1 MYMIKTLFTG
11 FLWLL
16 TSVVFSQQAGKI
28 TREEYIA
35 HYKDLAIKQMKESG
49 IPASI
54 TLAQGCLE
62 SGNGNS
68 RLSVEGNNHFG
79 IKCHSSW
86 TGERIYHDD
95 DALQECFRKYTSAE
109 GSYNDHSDFLRYR
122 DRYKFLF
129 DLPPTD
135 YKAWAHGL
143 KKAGYATNPSYAEQ
157 LIKIIEDYKLYL
169 YDVDTPVDVP
179 PPSKIEKPKQVETAS
194 KRRLIVINR
203 ELFERNGALYIQT
216 RTNDT
221 YELIA
226 NEYNIKLKR
235 LLAYNDEQSDR
246 VLEKGQVVYLSKK
259 KRKADKLQPIHIA
272 NDNETMWQIAQRY
285 AVRLKSIENYNNMQD
300 GRQPEEGQ
308 EIYLRNKMSR

>member
-1 MYMIKTLFTG
+1 MKYLIVG
-11 FLWLL
+11 FLLL
-16 TSVVFSQQAGKI
+16 SAGVGLAQQAGKM

-35 HYKDLAIKQMKESG
+35 QYKDMAIRQMKVSG

-79 IKCHSSW
+79 IKCHNSW

-135 YKAWAHGL
+135 YRAWAHGL
-143 KKAGYATNPSYAEQ
+143 KKAGYATNPQYAEH
-157 LIKIIEDYKLYL
+157 LIKIIEEYQLYR
-169 YDVDTPVDVP
+169 YDTDTQVEVP
-179 PPSKIEKPKQVETAS
+179 PPSQIEKPRRVEPKD
-194 KRRLIVINR
+194 KRHLVVINR
-203 ELFERNGALYIQT
+203 DLFERNGAMYVLA

-235 LLAYNDEQSDR
+235 LLSYNDESSDR
-246 VLEKGQVVYLSKK
+246 ILGKGDPIYLSKK
-259 KRKADKLQPIHIA
+259 KSRADKRQPVHIA
-272 NDNETMWQIAQRY
+272 NDGETLWQIAQRY
-285 AVRLKSIENYNNMQD
+285 AVRLQSIESYNNMRD

>member
-1 MYMIKTLFTG
+1 MYMIKYLFTG
-11 FLWLL
+11 FLLL
-16 TSVVFSQQAGKI
+16 MASAGFSQRAGKM
-28 TREEYIA
+28 TREEYIER
-35 HYKDLAIKQMKESG
+35 YKDLAVKQMKESG

-86 TGERIYHDD
+86 TGEYIHHDD
-95 DALQECFRKYTSAE
+95 DALQECFRKYTSVE

-143 KKAGYATNPSYAEQ
+143 KKAGYATNPQYAEQ
-157 LIKIIEDYKLYL
+157 LIKIIEDYRLYQ
-169 YDVDTPVDVP
+169 YDTGTPVDVP
-179 PPSKIEKPKQVETAS
+179 PPSTIEQPKRVDAS
-194 KRRLIVINR
+194 GKRHLVIINR
-203 ELFERNGALYIQT
+203 DLFERNGAMYVLA

-235 LLAYNDEQSDR
+235 LLAYNDEPTNHL
-246 VLEKGQVVYLSKK
+246 LEKGQVVYLSKK
-259 KRKADKLQPIHIA
+259 QSKANKLQPVHIA
-272 NDNETMWQIAQRY
+272 NDNETLWQIAQRY
-285 AVRLKSIENYNNMQD
+285 AVRLKSIEKYNNMQD

-308 EIYLRNKMSR
+308 EIYLRNKMRK